1 MKLAL
6 LKDIQTGLSLFQ
18 SVLEQRIMSLLFNQ
32 VFKIT
37 LDWELTFR
45 KKILLFLKQ
54 KVHLIHRMLLHGT
67 PADTKGNR
75 HG

>member
-18 SVLEQRIMSLLFNQ
+18 SVLEQSIMSWLFSQ
-32 VFKIT
+32 VFEIT
-37 LDWELTFR
+37 LDWGLTFR

-54 KVHLIHRMLLHGT
+54 KVHLIH
-67 PADTKGNR
+67 
-75 HG
+75 

>member
-45 KKILLFLKQ
+45 KKIFLFLKQ

-67 PADTKGNR
+67 PADIEGNQY
-75 HG
+75 G

>member
-1 MKLAL
+1 MKPAL

-18 SVLEQRIMSLLFNQ
+18 SVLEQRIMLWLFSQ
-32 VFKIT
+32 VLKIT

-67 PADTKGNR
+67 PADIEGNQY
-75 HG
+75 G

>member
-1 MKLAL
+1 MKPAL

-18 SVLEQRIMSLLFNQ
+18 SVLELRIMSWLFSQ
-32 VFKIT
+32 VLKIT

-54 KVHLIHRMLLHGT
+54 KVRLIR
-67 PADTKGNR
+67 
-75 HG
+75 